1 MFLAPICVY
10 VFTVFLP
17 LDGPS
22 GGKGLSSSSFFLP
35 YAFLN
40 IGWHMLFSCSVVSNS
55 ATPWTATLQV
65 SLSFAISPSLL
76 KLMSIESVTC

>member
-1 MFLAPICVY
+1 MFLAPICVF

-22 GGKGLSSSSFFLP
+22 GGKGVSSSSFFLP

-40 IGWHMLFSCSVVSNS
+40 IGWHMLFSCLVVSNS
-55 ATPWTATLQV
+55 ATPWTAARQV
-65 SLSFAISPSLL
+65 ALSFAMSRSLL
-76 KLMSIESVTC
+76 KLTSIESVTC